1 MLTVTIP
8 DYEGFNEETQEFVN
22 VKGATIQLEH
32 SLISLK
38 KWEQK
43 WHIPFLDNTKKKTLE
58 HTIDYIRCMTIN
70 PNVDPNVYNYIPN
83 DVIKQIT
90 DYIKDPMTATWFS
103 NNSNKKGASSRGMVL
118 TAEVIYYQMLSRG
131 IPIEL
136 QKWHLNSLLTLIR
149 VFDSMGSTNKM
160 GTAEWASQRSALN
173 AARRAKLNTK
183 G

>member
-22 VKGATIQLEH
+22 VKGTTLQLEH

-43 WHIPFLDNTKKKTLE
+43 WHIPFLGKDEKTIE
-58 HTIDYIRCMTIN
+58 QTIDYIRCMTIT
-70 PNVDPNVYNYIPN
+70 PNVNNDVYKYIPKTVVDQITNYIS
-83 DVIKQIT
+83 
-90 DYIKDPMTATWFS
+90 DPMTATWFS
-103 NNSNKKGASSRGMVL
+103 DNNTVGAQRHKGEVV
-118 TAEVIYYQMLSRG
+118 TAEIIYYWMIECG
-131 IPIEL
+131 IPVEF

-149 VFDSMGSTNKM
+149 VINIKRQPNKKM
-160 GTAEWASQRSALN
+160 GKKEWASQRSALN
-173 AARRAKLNTK
+173 AARRAKSHSA